1 MTFPT
6 FSDPCI
12 GYVFH
17 EPAALP
23 HLPQPRKVVV
33 LGDCSSA
40 TSLTPL
46 IASTPGRVSLLIHE
60 ATDAFIPADVDA
72 QAARKRPPEVV
83 KAKTEEK
90 GHSTPEQAGAV
101 AGMWGAERLVLNH
114 IGVRYGQ
121 AFSFRGIPQ
130 ARQTG
135 RLC

>member
-1 MTFPT
+1 MHSVPT
-6 FSDPCI
+6 RRLLFILTIILSLFSDPCI

-17 EPAALP
+17 EPATLP

-60 ATDAFIPADVDA
+60 ATDAFIPANVDA
-72 QAARKRPPEVV
+72 QAARKRTPEVV
-83 KAKTEEK
+83 KAKTEER

-114 IGVRYGQ
+114 IG
-121 AFSFRGIPQ
+121 
-130 ARQTG
+130 AR
-135 RLC
+135 